1 MKTLILNGSPRANG
15 DTVSLIKE
23 LTKKLPGEYK
33 IVNAY
38 HCDVSPCVDCRYCW
52 ELPGCAIADEMSR
65 YDTPVHV
72 EKCETLELAVQRSF
86 ALTKPGKSCLLSPAA
101 ASYNRYKNF
110 EEKGNAF
117 KKLVADYDG

>member
-1 MKTLILNGSPRANG
+1 MKDLSESGIDNLLCMPETG
-15 DTVSLIKE
+15 
-23 LTKKLPGEYK
+23 Y
-33 IVNAY
+33 
-38 HCDVSPCVDCRYCW
+38 
-52 ELPGCAIADEMSR
+52 AIADEMAQ

-72 EKCETLELAVQRSF
+72 EKCETLELAVERSF
-86 ALTKPGKSCLLSPAA
+86 KLTKPGKSCLLSPAA